1 MQKYIKVTGL
11 ANTVQVV
18 NCRDIIGIVRPDS
31 STAKFGGITTT
42 DTETKIVYMDSNATT
57 AQVTTFTHAAAATS
71 ANRIAQANFLKD
83 LIVQAWEQPYTEPF
97 VSVEGDDF
105 PVAITAVNPAAS

>member
-42 DTETKIVYMDSNATT
+42 DTETKIVYIDADSGISEVTRFDHT
-57 AQVTTFTHAAAATS
+57 AAGS
-71 ANRIAQANFLKD
+71 DANRVAQANFIKD

-97 VSVEGDDF
+97 VTVGANDF
-105 PVAITAVNPAAS
+105 PLTVTLVNPAAS

>member
-1 MQKYIKVTGL
+1 MQKYIKVTGIP
-11 ANTVQVV
+11 AAVQVV
-18 NCRDIIGIVRPDS
+18 NCNDILGIVRPN
-31 STAKFGGITTT
+31 STSGRFGITTT
-42 DTETKIVYMDSNATT
+42 DTETKIVYMDSNAST
-57 AQVTTFTHAAAATS
+57 AEVTTFTHAAAATS